1 MRPAVFFRERVTDVI
16 EDMGRPKKER
26 SFLATKETASKL
38 AIIAI
43 SLLIAVKVAAS
54 IVTGSVGIRA
64 DAIHSLID
72 LLGAVVGFFGIR
84 ISGRPPDEQHAFG
97 HGKAE
102 NIAGVVIAALI
113 FVAAGTIVYE
123 AVRRIVDGGTV
134 ELVAVGIYVTAAAI
148 VINAIVSWYVL
159 RVSRSTDSTALDAT
173 AHDMIADAMSSCAVL
188 IGLVLVWLTGLS
200 ILDAIVALFIA
211 LLIARTAYL
220 TMKRP
225 LGDLMDT
232 RLPEAEER
240 IITSCIM
247 EHSSMVVGFHAL
259 RTRKSG
265 SHRYIDLHLVM
276 PKDASVDEAHDACD
290 HLEHDI
296 GTRLENA
303 CVTIHIEPC
312 TVECDSCHTSCTIRK
327 KN

>member
-1 MRPAVFFRERVTDVI
+1 MTDMI
-16 EDMGRPKKER
+16 EDTGRPKKER

-159 RVSRSTDSTALDAT
+159 RISRSTDSTALDAT

-232 RLPEAEER
+232 RLPEAEEG

-276 PKDASVDEAHDACD
+276 PKEASVDEAHDACD

-296 GTRLENA
+296 GMRLDNA

-312 TVECDSCHTSCTIRK
+312 TVECDNCRISCTIRK

>member
-1 MRPAVFFRERVTDVI
+1 MTNVI

-38 AIIAI
+38 AIVAI
-43 SLLIAVKVAAS
+43 SLLIAMKVAAS

-72 LLGAVVGFFGIR
+72 LVGAVIGFFGVR
-84 ISGRPPDEQHAFG
+84 VSGKPPDEQHAFG

-102 NIAGVVIAALI
+102 SVAGVAIAALI

-123 AVRRIVDGGTV
+123 AVRRIVVGGTV
-134 ELVAVGIYVTAAAI
+134 ELVTVGIYVMAAAI

-188 IGLVLVWLTGLS
+188 IGLVLVRVTEFTV
-200 ILDAIVALFIA
+200 LDSIVALFVA
-211 LLIARTAYL
+211 MMIARTAYI

-232 RLPEAEER
+232 RLPRSEER
-240 IITSCIM
+240 IITSCIT

-276 PKDASVDEAHDACD
+276 PKNASVDEAHDACD

-296 GTRLENA
+296 GMRLDNA

-312 TVECDSCHTSCTIRK
+312 TVECDNCHTSCTIRK